1 MRKDF
6 LWVGRIH
13 YDITQLHRIYRNTAH
28 LALSSFI
35 FCSLMV
41 ISLTLLLCG
50 SILVEEFVKELI
62 IVPSYND
69 GHSLS
74 KVVHVFVIY
83 LVDLVLLGEHR
94 IVNFTSL
101 VHVFKLLHLINFER
115 LIDHTFRSS
124 DNGLYRYLATELLHV
139 MWFLFLR
146 CLLCRC
152 RV

>member
-1 MRKDF
+1 
-6 LWVGRIH
+6 
-13 YDITQLHRIYRNTAH
+13 
-28 LALSSFI
+28 
-35 FCSLMV
+35 MV